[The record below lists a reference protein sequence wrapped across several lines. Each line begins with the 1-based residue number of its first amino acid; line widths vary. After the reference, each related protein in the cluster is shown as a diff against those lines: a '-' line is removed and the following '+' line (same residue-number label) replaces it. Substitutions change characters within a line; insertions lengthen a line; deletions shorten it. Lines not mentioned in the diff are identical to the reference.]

1 MTQPQHTG
9 GRVNVLTKPEVI
21 GTIEEL
27 RSRLTDAQGRLESE
41 RAGRGDAGGTPR
53 IVLVPT
59 MGALHAGHLTLVRRA
74 LSLGDIVVV
83 SIFVNP
89 LQFGAGEDLGTYPR
103 TLEAD
108 VAALAAEGVP
118 FVFAPVSQV
127 MYPEGAAST
136 RVTAGTVGSL
146 FEGAARPGHFD
157 GMLTVVAKLFN
168 IVGPDVAVF
177 GQKDAQQV
185 FLVERMVADL
195 DFRTRIEVLPIVR
208 EDGGLALSSRNRAL
222 EPAQRAAARALSAG
236 LAAAASVADQGSE
249 AALLAAHARI
259 DAQPLVK
266 LDYLVVVDPQ
276 TFLPVGALHHGPA
289 RMLVAAL
296 VGHTRL
302 IDNVALDLP

>member
-1 MTQPQHTG
+1 M
-9 GRVNVLTKPEVI
+9 NVLTTPEVI

-27 RSRLTDAQGRLESE
+27 RSRLTDAQGHIGRE
-41 RAGRGDAGGTPR
+41 RADRGETGGSPR

-74 LSLGDIVVV
+74 RSIGDIVVV

-89 LQFGAGEDLGTYPR
+89 LQFGAEDDLASYPR
-103 TLEAD
+103 SLEAD
-108 VAALAAEGVP
+108 VAALAEEGVP
-118 FVFAPVSQV
+118 FVFAPTSPV
-127 MYPEGAAST
+127 MYPDGAAST
-136 RVTAGTVGSL
+136 RVAAGPVGGL

-157 GMLTVVAKLFN
+157 GMLTVVAKLLN

-185 FLVERMVADL
+185 FLVERMLADL
-195 DFRTRIEVLPIVR
+195 DFRPTIEVVPIVR
-208 EDGGLALSSRNRAL
+208 EEGGLALSSRNRAL

-236 LAAAASVADQGSE
+236 LQAAASVAAQGTQ
-249 AALLAAHARI
+249 AALQAAHALI

-276 TFLPVGALHHGPA
+276 TFLPVGREHHGPA